1 MKYRRPNNFDPF
13 TDLLFNILLGFT
25 FLFFITILFI
35 NPISKLGNAN
45 LKAEYIITVDWQD
58 NLPDDVDIWVQDPNG
73 EIVSYLK
80 KDAGWLHLDRDDQGI
95 INDVVI
101 INNKEVI
108 YPINRE
114 VVTLRGIIP
123 GEYIVNLYLYEHKS
137 KEPVEVKIIIE
148 KVNPSLKL
156 VYFNDTVLE
165 TKDTELT
172 IARFNLDSKG
182 DFTIGSL
189 QKEILTPYELKGY

>member
-35 NPISKLGNAN
+35 NPISKLGNVN

-95 INDVVI
+95 INDVVQNFPIGVSSINYLLLCSIALFIRSRTLMPNLMYDWVFFVVAILI
-101 INNKEVI
+101 ISSIHYSILTVI
-108 YPINRE
+108 FDIPIRYGVLMFNS
-114 VVTLRGIIP
+114 VLTF
-123 GEYIVNLYLYEHKS
+123 
-137 KEPVEVKIIIE
+137 
-148 KVNPSLKL
+148 L
-156 VYFNDTVLE
+156 VYPLF
-165 TKDTELT
+165 
-172 IARFNLDSKG
+172 SKLFYQIYLI
-182 DFTIGSL
+182 DL
-189 QKEILTPYELKGY
+189 RQENAK